1 MEKIE
6 TEAMETR
13 PGNLRDDVTDTWLD
27 LHTKQRRV
35 HCTQKSYVYTK
46 NMVVG
51 NRGWSGTEEE
61 TIIKILSDKQ
71 IDYSLII
78 HFRSQK

>member
-13 PGNLRDDVTDTWLD
+13 PGDLGDDVTDTWLD

-35 HCTQKSYVYTK
+35 HCTQKKLCVHKKHGGRESR
-46 NMVVG
+46 MVG
-51 NRGWSGTEEE
+51 NRGRDDTA
-61 TIIKILSDKQ
+61 
-71 IDYSLII
+71 I
-78 HFRSQK
+78 HVECAFRKTS